1 MTTVQI
7 LLLAAIVLSIALGF
21 ITRVNTGL
29 YALVFSY
36 FIGSFVMLLSPGT
49 IVKMWPMRIC
59 VILASVSF
67 FYNFAINNGT
77 LEKLALNIVY
87 KFKKTPYLFPYAIYL
102 TAILVSAM
110 GAGFYAV
117 VALLCPLTFTIC
129 AKTGM
134 NKLLGAMAVIYGAV
148 AGGNLITTATG
159 SVIVSVIEDAITG
172 KTVPMG
178 ATQYGMNVF
187 YSTVVVTAIS
197 LTIFYFVFK
206 GHKLT
211 SDTITIEK
219 PAPYDARQKTSLRLI
234 IAFIIIVMI
243 PYIIS
248 MIFPESRVLYLISR
262 YLDVGFISIL
272 LGIISILLK
281 VGSEK
286 EAIVKIPWSI
296 IIMISGVGVL
306 IALAVEAGTIDVLAT
321 WVNGIGSPL
330 LIVLIMT
337 TLGGLMSIFSSTVG
351 VVLPTLYPI
360 VPGIAAAT
368 GLSANLLFM
377 VIQLG
382 SLATGISPYSSAGGL
397 VMGSA
402 PDEDTRQFLYP
413 RLLIMIPVSLV
424 ILLVMVTVMYFIIG

>member
-1 MTTVQI
+1 MNIQLI
-7 LLLAAIVLSIALGF
+7 LVIAIILAIVLGF

-29 YALVFSY
+29 FALVFAY
-36 FIGSFVMLLSPGT
+36 IIGSFVMLLSPGT
-49 IVKMWPMRIC
+49 IVKMWPIRIC
-59 VILASVSF
+59 FILFSVTF

-87 KFKKTPYLFPYAIYL
+87 KFRKAPYLFPFAIYL
-102 TAILVSAM
+102 TAVLISAM

-129 AKTGM
+129 EKTGM
-134 NKLLGAMAVIYGAV
+134 NRLLGAMAVIYGAV
-148 AGGNLITTATG
+148 SGGNLITTATG
-159 SVIVSVIEDAITG
+159 SVIVEVIEGAVEGVNLPQT
-172 KTVPMG
+172 
-178 ATQYGMNVF
+178 ATQLGMNVF

-197 LTIFYFVFK
+197 LTLFYFVFK

-211 SDTITIEK
+211 TDSIVIEK
-219 PAPYDARQKTSLRLI
+219 PEPYTDKQKISLRLI
-234 IAFIIIVMI
+234 IAFMIIVLI

-248 MIFPESRVLYLISR
+248 MIFPESKVLYLISR
-262 YLDVGFISIL
+262 YTDVGFISIL
-272 LGIISILLK
+272 LAIISILLK
-281 VGSEK
+281 VGTQK
-286 EAIVKIPWSI
+286 EALARVPWSI

-306 IALAVEAGTIDVLAT
+306 IALAVEAGTIDMLAT

-337 TLGGLMSIFSSTVG
+337 ILGGLMSIFSSTVG

-360 VPGIAAAT
+360 VPGIAAAS
-368 GLSANLLFM
+368 GISANLLFM

-382 SLATGISPYSSAGGL
+382 SLATGISPFSSAGGL

-402 PDEDTRQFLYP
+402 PDEETRSFLYP

-424 ILLVMVTVMYFIIG
+424 ILLVMVTVMYFMIG